1 MSLIDCA
8 SASDG
13 TDVSC
18 TTAAADTAPA
28 AAPFAELG
36 LHPEL
41 LQAIADLGYTQ
52 PTPVQQRVV
61 PLALA
66 GTGAG
71 NHAPLHDLMVSSQ
84 TGSGKT
90 AAFLLPVLHTL
101 LKQQDEQFARERAEY
116 DALCDALE
124 RSTADPQHELRK
136 KKRSAALR
144 LMQQLG
150 IDTTDWPRINAFC
163 RDRRIAGKEFGA
175 LTPPELD
182 ALALKL
188 RAIQRSGGLNPR
200 PERPT
205 GQAEQP
211 RPQII
216 YMPLGGLPN

>member
-1 MSLIDCA
+1 MTYKRFYKL
-8 SASDG
+8 
-13 TDVSC
+13 
-18 TTAAADTAPA
+18 
-28 AAPFAELG
+28 FNRL
-36 LHPEL
+36 
-41 LQAIADLGYTQ
+41 
-52 PTPVQQRVV
+52 
-61 PLALA
+61 
-66 GTGAG
+66 
-71 NHAPLHDLMVSSQ
+71 PLHDDEMKERLVQQYTNGRTSSLRAMS
-84 TGSGKT
+84 T
-90 AAFLLPVLHTL
+90 
-101 LKQQDEQFARERAEY
+101 AEY

-124 RSTADPQHELRK
+124 RSTADRFFF
-136 KKRSAALR
+136 RSSCCGSAALR

-205 GQAEQP
+205 GQAEQS